1 MPAHLSEE
9 ELVKQA
15 RFIFQGTVRKLKA
28 SNMSAIEDTSRT
40 IIVRVDEI
48 IQAPEALAGYV
59 GQDITIKLSS
69 GEKVKQG
76 EQAVFYTNGWMFAET
91 IAVESIGHRAV
102 EETPLALSATR
113 GGDPAR
119 TLADRDVQKR
129 LATADVVVTGKVSS
143 IRVPADAET
152 GRPSTARRMRSA
164 EEEQTRRPPISEHD
178 AMWLDAVVEV
188 ADVEKGSHQKKEIVI
203 RFPSSNDVRWYKAP
217 KFRPGQ
223 EGVFILHKTRKSDQ
237 PSTRR
242 VAATVTDE
250 EAETTEAYTALHP
263 EDFQP
268 LQQRAEIKTLIKA
281 TTDSD
286 NS

>member
-1 MPAHLSEE
+1 MPARSSEE
-9 ELVKQA
+9 ELLEQA
-15 RFIFQGTVRKLKA
+15 RFIFQGAVRKLKA
-28 SNMSAIEDTSRT
+28 SNMPEIEDTGRT

-59 GQDITIKLSS
+59 GREITVKLSK

-76 EQAVFYTNGWMFAET
+76 GQAVFYTNGWLCGET

-102 EETPLALSATR
+102 EAAPLALSATR
-113 GGDPAR
+113 GRDPAR
-119 TLADRDVQKR
+119 TLADRDLQKR
-129 LATADVVVTGKVSS
+129 LATADVVVTGRVTS
-143 IRVPADAET
+143 IRLPADAET
-152 GRPSTARRMRSA
+152 GRPSRARRARSA
-164 EEEQTRRPPISEHD
+164 GEEQTRRRPLSEHNP
-178 AMWLDAVVEV
+178 MWCDAVIEV

-217 KFRPGQ
+217 KFQPGQ
-223 EGVFILHKTRKSDQ
+223 EGVFILHKTQKPAR
-237 PSTRR
+237 PARRR

-281 TTDSD
+281 TPDSD
-286 NS
+286 NR